1 MWMRTG
7 SDDKGGGRGSV
18 RDEAGGGRDG
28 MQKEVRMGNFQGDT

>member
-28 MQKEVRMGNFQGDT
+28 DAERGEDG